1 MMADVGFRWM
11 TTADIDAVL
20 KVEEASFSSPW
31 SREAFENEMTINQFA
46 KYLLLEVDGE
56 VAGYCGVWLIM
67 DEAHITNVAV
77 VPELRGQKL
86 GEKMMRQIMDIL
98 KESGATLLTLEVR
111 VSNEIAQSLYR
122 KLGFSNGGIRRNYY
136 SDNGEDAQ
144 VMWVNLNDE

>member
-1 MMADVGFRWM
+1 MADVGFRWM

>member
-1 MMADVGFRWM
+1 M